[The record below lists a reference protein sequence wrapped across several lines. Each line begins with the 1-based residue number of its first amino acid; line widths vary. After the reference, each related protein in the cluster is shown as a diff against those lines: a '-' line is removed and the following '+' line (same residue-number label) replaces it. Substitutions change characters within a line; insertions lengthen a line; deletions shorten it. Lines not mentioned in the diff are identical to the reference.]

1 MISVIGRKN
10 SGKTTLVVALAQQF
24 IRRGHRVATLK
35 HGHHAVL
42 ADREGKD
49 TRRHYHE
56 GGVAKVLI
64 ESPGERV
71 LFERTTEET
80 DPLTLTRAYLGDTEL
95 VLVEGFS
102 RHRLPKIEV
111 HRRELRERPI
121 FDPDRPDAA
130 DWVAIVTNDAALRTA
145 CPRFTFNDTSW
156 LNNLTRLAW
165 ARALPLDA

>member
-10 SGKTTLVVALAQQF
+10 SGKTTLIIALAQQLV
-24 IRRGHRVATLK
+24 RRGHRVATLK
-35 HGHHAVL
+35 HGHHPVT

-49 TRRHYHE
+49 TWRHYHE

-80 DPLTLTRAYLGDTEL
+80 DPETLTRAYLDDTEI

-102 RHRLPKIEV
+102 RDRLPKIEV
-111 HRRELRERPI
+111 HRRGLAEPPI
-121 FDPDRPDAA
+121 FDPERPDAS
-130 DWVAIVTNDAALRTA
+130 DWIAIVTDDATLRTA

-156 LNNLTRLAW
+156 LHNLTRLAW
-165 ARALPLDA
+165 ARAIPLDD